1 MALWDTF
8 ESRLIITATLRAE
21 TALRIGT
28 GGDDAALPSASDLP
42 VLRGAD
48 GQPYI
53 PGSSLRGVL
62 RSQIERIVRSLEPT
76 PGGGRGACDPTT
88 NTAWCIPSAKID
100 QWKKELRNPTLPE
113 MNVDKALADQ
123 VWEHSCRVCRAFGS
137 AWLAAR
143 VRIADLHLLGDEPA
157 IVQRRDG
164 VAIDRDK
171 ETVQH
176 KYDFEAVSR
185 STAFSLQIT
194 AENLDAAE
202 RGLLWL
208 GLRELTEG
216 HILLGGFKGRGLGK
230 ASLTELSMQL
240 VDATDRR
247 ALRDYLL
254 HNKMTAVT
262 PVEMDDQLEILL
274 QELGLEAA

>member
-28 GGDDAALPSASDLP
+28 GSDDAALPSASDLP

-53 PGSSLRGVL
+53 PGSSLRGVI

-76 PGGGRGACDPTT
+76 PGGGHGACDPTV
-88 NTAWCIPSAKID
+88 NSAWCIPSAMID
-100 QWKKELRNPTLPE
+100 AWKKELRNPALQE
-113 MNVDKALADQ
+113 INVDKELADR
-123 VWEHSCRVCRAFGS
+123 VWEHSCRVCRSFGS

-143 VRIADLHLLGDEPA
+143 VRIADLHLIGDEPA
-157 IVQRRDG
+157 IIQRRDG

-176 KYDFEAVSR
+176 KYDFETVPR
-185 STAFSLQIT
+185 MTAFGLQIT

-202 RGLLWL
+202 CGLLWL
-208 GLRELTEG
+208 GLRELIEG
-216 HILLGGFKGRGLGK
+216 HVLLGGFKGRGLGR
-230 ASLTELSMQL
+230 ATLVELSMQM

-254 HNKMTAVT
+254 HNKMTPVT
-262 PVEMDDQLEILL
+262 PAELDGRLEILL